1 MSVFDKREDRRPL
14 PKSTPAM
21 IRDYAGILVC
31 AMIVFAS
38 ISLGFVQLAV
48 KVLLGVEAT
57 FDASWSANLSAMASM
72 ALGALIQK
80 NVSGPSGSGTI
91 TGANPNITVTNDGI
105 GKPYIP
111 PVPDGQANSGIC
123 PCCGQPIGATDAN
136 TGGDGRGMAPG

>member
-1 MSVFDKREDRRPL
+1 MSVFGKYNRHRRP
-14 PKSTPAM
+14 SSPAM
-21 IRDYAGILVC
+21 IRDYAGIIVC

-38 ISLGFVQLAV
+38 ISLGFVQVIV

-80 NVSGPSGSGTI
+80 NVGPSVNSLG
-91 TGANPNITVTNDGI
+91 GAGNNANVTVTT
-105 GKPYIP
+105 PYTPPPIP
-111 PVPDGQANSGIC
+111 EGQTNPGIC

-136 TGGDGRGMAPG
+136 TGGGGRGMAPE